1 MIDLK
6 KTAVCYED
14 YLISELNLSAAT
26 IEIYRRETGMFF
38 SYLEKGS
45 SQLSE
50 ISSSDIENYLK
61 YRTEKDSLSARTTA
75 RIMSSLRSLFRFL
88 QLEDVRKDNP
98 VTVLDMPKGSHTLPS
113 VFSSEEIESF
123 FDSID
128 MAKPAGIRD
137 RALFEVIY
145 SCGLRISEVADL
157 KCSDIYGE
165 EGLIRVFGKGSKER
179 VVPLGEVSLYWINKY
194 LENGRRALLK
204 GKQSEYLFINCFGEK
219 IGRKGIWKKFKEIT
233 GKADMEG
240 KVHTLRHSF
249 ATHLLRNGADL
260 RSVQEMLG
268 HSDISTTQIYTHLNR
283 SDLRKY
289 YNENH
294 PGG

>member
-1 MIDLK
+1 MMNLK
-6 KTAVCYED
+6 ETAGSYED
-14 YLISELNLSAAT
+14 YLIGELNLSAAT
-26 IEIYRRETGMFF
+26 VEVYRRETGMFF
-38 SYLEKGS
+38 DYIAEKGQS
-45 SQLSE
+45 LPD
-50 ISSSDIENYLK
+50 ISSGDIEDYIK
-61 YRTEKDSLSARTTA
+61 FRTEKDTLSARTVS

-88 QLEDVRKDNP
+88 QLEDVRKENP
-98 VTVLDMPKGSHTLPS
+98 VTLLDMPKGSHTLPK
-113 VFSSEEIESF
+113 VFSSSEIESF
-123 FDSID
+123 FAGID
-128 MAKPAGIRD
+128 MTKPAGIRD

-157 KCSDIYGE
+157 RCSDIYEE
-165 EGLIRVFGKGSKER
+165 EGLVRVFGKGSKER
-179 VVPLGEVSLYWINKY
+179 VVPLGEVSLYWIKKY
-194 LENGRRALLK
+194 METGRKSLLK
-204 GKQSEYLFINCFGEK
+204 EKQSEYLFINCFGEK

-233 GKADMEG
+233 RNADMEG

-283 SDLRKY
+283 SDLRRY
-289 YNENH
+289 YDENH